1 MRHLYSYLLL
11 FSLLFPS
18 IAESFH
24 AFNDSHQF
32 INLESID
39 VHKSKFHCQIDLF
52 LNQEDETDYF
62 FIDVYES
69 FIPFINIV
77 SFIESDTPIIF
88 YNYHSTRKRGPPAKV

>member
-39 VHKSKFHCQIDLF
+39 VRKSKFHCQIDVF
-52 LNQEDETDYF
+52 SNQEDETDYF
-62 FIDVYES
+62 FIDVYEL
-69 FIPFINIV
+69 FIPYINVV
-77 SFIESDTPIIF
+77 SFIESDTAIIS